1 MFEPP
6 NGWNL
11 VKTRDHVLPSYIE
24 IWSIDSS
31 FRDHSTFDLLKIR
44 LEKENIDLTIEKDRW
59 GKPFLP
65 NSTDW
70 SFNCSHTTGITILA
84 ISRGNRIGV
93 DVESVTTRSS
103 INNITERYFSDS
115 ENEIIR
121 KFSQKSRDR
130 IFYRIW
136 AFKEAAIKA
145 ASLGSEIS
153 VDSVLVDL
161 THNNKLN
168 LDKKSRILENFSN
181 LKLLE
186 LELDDPFVG
195 FIAII
200 G

>member
-1 MFEPP
+1 
-6 NGWNL
+6 
-11 VKTRDHVLPSYIE
+11 
-24 IWSIDSS
+24 
-31 FRDHSTFDLLKIR
+31 
-44 LEKENIDLTIEKDRW
+44 
-59 GKPFLP
+59 
-65 NSTDW
+65 
-70 SFNCSHTTGITILA
+70 
-84 ISRGNRIGV
+84 V